1 MIRDLEV
8 TKSWFV
14 DGFYR
19 GKCGAFTHFEW
30 VLR

>member
-8 TKSWFV
+8 TESWFV

-19 GKCGAFTHFEW
+19 GKSDTFTHFER